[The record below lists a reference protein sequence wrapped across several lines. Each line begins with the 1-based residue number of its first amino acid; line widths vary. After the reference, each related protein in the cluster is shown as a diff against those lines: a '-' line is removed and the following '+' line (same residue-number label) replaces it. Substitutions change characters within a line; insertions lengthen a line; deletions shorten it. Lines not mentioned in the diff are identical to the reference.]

1 LGEERIAVSESEY
14 YILKLLTDKGI
25 KQFKLEEGEKL
36 IGVEKSKL
44 ASILKL
50 LESKNLIKINE
61 NRIRIIKLTDKGKKV
76 LEEGLP
82 EEKLIDILKDKGS
95 IDIIVIKELL
105 KEDANVAIGQA
116 KKLKIIDL
124 KDGKVILTVNYNDA
138 KNLVNKIKSM
148 LQNMNFDAD
157 TEKDMLSRGLIKE
170 DYVKETIVI
179 VEEGV
184 INKVEVLASKLT
196 HELLAKGIWKNLK
209 LREYD
214 ITSEPP
220 TVYPARKHYFI
231 EFIEELKDVMKE
243 LGFKEVDG
251 PLVEIE
257 LFNFDMLFQP
267 QDHPAREIHDT
278 LWIKDPRNSD
288 ISEMRDLVDR
298 VSKVHERGWKYKFSQ
313 EISAR
318 YVLRSQTTSV
328 SARLLLNKFSPPI
341 RYFTIGKVYRS
352 DVIDASHL
360 PEFHQLD
367 GIMGD
372 YNYTFKDLLGIL
384 KEFGERLGIEI
395 KFKPGYFPFTE
406 PSVEGYAKINDKWI
420 ELFGA
425 GLFRPEVLEMA
436 GIDYRVGAWGMGVER
451 LIMARLGLSD
461 IRHLYETN
469 YDFLRSFK
477 LR

>member
-1 LGEERIAVSESEY
+1 MGEEKIGVSESEY
-14 YILKLLTDKGI
+14 YVLKTLSDKKIKEFNLDDGERILNID
-25 KQFKLEEGEKL
+25 
-36 IGVEKSKL
+36 KSKL
-44 ASILKL
+44 ASILRL
-50 LESKNLIKINE
+50 LESKKLLKIVE
-61 NRIRIIKLTDKGKKV
+61 NNKKIFKLSEKGKKA

-82 EEKLIDILKDKGS
+82 EEKLIKFFKENKSVDIS
-95 IDIIVIKELL
+95 FIKNKLGE
-105 KEDANVAIGQA
+105 EANIAIGQA

-124 KDGKVILTVNYNDA
+124 NEGKIILKIDYNEAIKKINEIVEALKNMSFD
-138 KNLVNKIKSM
+138 KNL
-148 LQNMNFDAD
+148 
-157 TEKDMLSRGLIKE
+157 EKEFISRGLISE
-170 DYVKETIVI
+170 DYVKEIKVI
-179 VEEGV
+179 VKEDA
-184 INKVEVLASKLT
+184 INRVEILTSKLD
-196 HELLAKGIWKNLK
+196 HELLAKGLWRNLK

-214 ITSEPP
+214 IRSEPP
-220 TVYPARKHYFI
+220 TIYPARKHFFV
-231 EFIEELKDVMKE
+231 EFIEELKDIMKE
-243 LGFKEVDG
+243 LGFKEAQG

-278 LWIKDPRNSD
+278 LWIKDPTNANLNNMKE
-288 ISEMRDLVDR
+288 IVER
-298 VSKVHERGWKYKFSQ
+298 VSRIHELGWKYKFNPD
-313 EISAR
+313 ISSR

-328 SARLLLNKFSPPI
+328 SARLLLNKPIPPV
-341 RYFTIGKVYRS
+341 RFFTIGKVYRS

-372 YNYTFKDLLGIL
+372 YDYNFRDLLGFL
-384 KEFGERLGIEI
+384 KEFGDRLGIEI

-436 GIDYRVGAWGMGVER
+436 GIDYKVGAWGMGVER

-461 IRHLYETN
+461 IRLLYETN

-477 LR
+477 VR

>member
-1 LGEERIAVSESEY
+1 LGEEKIAVSESEY
-14 YILKLLTDKGI
+14 YILKALNDKGI
-25 KQFKLEEGEKL
+25 KKFKLEEGEKL
-36 IGVEKSKL
+36 IGIEKSKL
-44 ASILKL
+44 ASLLKL

-61 NRIRIIKLTDKGKKV
+61 KRIKVIKLTDKGRKV

-82 EEKLIDILKDKGS
+82 EEKLIDILNGKE
-95 IDIIVIKELL
+95 IINIKEVKELL
-105 KEDANVAIGQA
+105 GEDANIAIGQA

-124 KDGKVILTVNYNDA
+124 KEGKVLLIMNYNDA
-138 KNLVNKIKSM
+138 KNLLNKIKNM
-148 LQNMNFDAD
+148 LINLNFDSN
-157 TEKDMLSRGLIKE
+157 TEKDMLSRGLIKY
-170 DYVKETIVI
+170 DYVTETTVI
-179 VEEGV
+179 VEENA
-184 INKVEVLASKLT
+184 ISKVEILASRLT
-196 HELLAKGIWKNLK
+196 HEILAKRLWKNLK

-214 ITSEPP
+214 IASEPP

-231 EFIEELKDVMKE
+231 EFIEELKDIMKE
-243 LGFKEVDG
+243 LGFKETDG

-278 LWIKDPRNSD
+278 LWIKDPRNYD
-288 ISEMRDLVDR
+288 INEMKDLIDR
-298 VSKVHERGWKYKFSQ
+298 VSRVHERGWRYKFNQ
-313 EISAR
+313 EISSR

-328 SARLLLNKFSPPI
+328 SARLLLNKFNPPI

-372 YNYTFKDLLGIL
+372 HNYTFKDLLGIL

-406 PSVEGYAKINDKWI
+406 PSVEGYAKINNKWI

-451 LIMARLGLSD
+451 LIMARLGLND
-461 IRHLYETN
+461 IRQLYETN